1 VTFYEFINYD
11 GLLKNQKR
19 LGHGTEKQE
28 VITFPPSVPRLFT
41 TPTIMDQKKNS
52 KDPISASNS
61 MNNAELLMRAG
72 KIGPHG
78 ESRPVFVVD
87 DTFFR
92 SRTPKSTHWSI
103 AWSDLMMTM
112 FILFLTLFV
121 YQLAHRE
128 FLSEKS
134 PEVVAGTTMVVQEP
148 ATTPLP
154 FHPISPVIS
163 QKKANQLKKLK
174 PEVKKRNEDE
184 IDAMFEGTDK
194 PVVSPSQPA
203 IKNSEVP
210 AKSEMNK
217 PKSDRT
223 PESIAQ
229 EKSKA
234 TAKQAS
240 PLQKEITPAVIP
252 VPDTIITR
260 MYDLSKVTLISE
272 KLEKFASVELIP
284 DKTMRIVL
292 TGDLL
297 FPSGKAEL
305 TNQAKES
312 LLKLMPVFNQTPY
325 MINVIGHTDSI
336 PMHSEKF
343 ASNWELSTARAGS
356 VARFLI
362 EEGHIPA
369 TQFVVTGYSYFRP
382 VKPNTTAAN
391 RKANRRVEIILSK
404 EPPPAQSA
412 NKSNIQ

>member
-1 VTFYEFINYD
+1 
-11 GLLKNQKR
+11 
-19 LGHGTEKQE
+19 
-28 VITFPPSVPRLFT
+28 
-41 TPTIMDQKKNS
+41 MDQNKLS
-52 KDPISASNS
+52 KDHAPASNEVS
-61 MNNAELLMRAG
+61 NAQLLMRAG

-78 ESRPVFVVD
+78 DSRPVFVVD

-134 PEVVAGTTMVVQEP
+134 PEVVAGTTMAVPEP
-148 ATTPLP
+148 APSSLP
-154 FHPISPVIS
+154 FHPIRPVIS
-163 QKKANQLKKLK
+163 QKKVDQIKKLTSK
-174 PEVKKRNEDE
+174 APAKDEAE
-184 IDAMFEGTDK
+184 IDAIFEGTDTQ
-194 PVVSPSQPA
+194 VVPPSQSAEKKPA
-203 IKNSEVP
+203 GPTKPMV
-210 AKSEMNK
+210 NK
-217 PKSDRT
+217 PKPDFT
-223 PESIAQ
+223 QESVAQ
-229 EKSKA
+229 EKSKTPPEQPSSLPDEKQPA
-234 TAKQAS
+234 TV
-240 PLQKEITPAVIP
+240 PA
-252 VPDTIITR
+252 PDTIITR
-260 MYDLSKVTLISE
+260 MYDLSRVTLASE

-297 FPSGKAEL
+297 FPSGKAKL
-305 TNQAKES
+305 TRQAKES
-312 LLKLMPVFNQTPY
+312 LLKLMPIFKETPY

-343 ASNWELSTARAGS
+343 ASNWELSTARAGR

-412 NKSNIQ
+412 NKANIQ